1 MKRNLNLVGF
11 ILFIAITSCNK
22 DKVSNYVNTSFQ
34 ATPYQIKIPKYF
46 PTLLNIP
53 ADNPMTVEGIKLG
66 RYLFYDG
73 RLSGRTEPD
82 SLMSCCTCHIQ
93 ANSFECGIN
102 NTHFIGGATFGLTGI
117 PTPHHMLPLI
127 NLVFNS
133 NGYLWSG
140 LINNNN
146 TSLGNAAYGVP
157 AQQPYNYTNIES
169 VVWMAITA
177 PHEINGTIDKTVNM
191 IKSIPMYPPMFKAA
205 FGTEEINIERIS
217 KAIAQFVRTLISA
230 NSKFDKYLR
239 GETNLTTDEFA
250 GYVLFVSENGGD
262 CFHCHGGGG
271 NPLFTTNLF
280 YNNGMDSIPTDS
292 RDHYSVTH
300 NNIDRGAY
308 KAPTLRNIMYTAPYM
323 HDGRFN
329 TIDEVLNFYN
339 TGVIL
344 SPYISSLMH
353 HANTG
358 GVQLTTIQL
367 QQLKTF
373 LMTLSDT
380 DFLSDTTLSKPLDLK

>member
-1 MKRNLNLVGF
+1 MKSKLLLFGL
-11 ILFIAITSCNK
+11 ILFLAFTACNK
-22 DKVSNYVNTSFQ
+22 DKVSTYNASFH

-53 ADNPMTVEGIKLG
+53 ADNPMTVEGIRLG

-93 ANSFECGIN
+93 ANAFECGIN
-102 NTHFIGGATFGLTGI
+102 NSHFIGGATFGLTGI
-117 PTPHHMLPLI
+117 PTPHHMLPMI

-140 LINNNN
+140 FINKNN
-146 TSLGNAAYGVP
+146 TALGNAAYGVP

-177 PHEINGTIDKTVNM
+177 PHEINGTIEKTVNM

-205 FGTEEINIERIS
+205 FGTEEINIDRIS
-217 KAIAQFVRTLISA
+217 KAIAQFVRTLISS

-239 GETNLTTDEFA
+239 GETNLTSDEFA

-262 CFHCHGGGG
+262 CFHCHGGSG

-280 YNNGMDSIPTDS
+280 YNNGMDSIFNDP
-292 RDHYSVTH
+292 RDHSQVTH
-300 NNIDRGAY
+300 NVNDKGSY

-329 TIDEVLNFYN
+329 TIDEVLTFYN
-339 TGVIL
+339 SKVIF
-344 SPYISSLMH
+344 SPYISPLMH
-353 HANTG
+353 HANNG
-358 GVQLTTIQL
+358 GIQLTNIQL

-373 LMTLSDT
+373 LTTLSDS
-380 DFLSDTTLSKPLDLK
+380 DFVTDTTFSKPSDLK